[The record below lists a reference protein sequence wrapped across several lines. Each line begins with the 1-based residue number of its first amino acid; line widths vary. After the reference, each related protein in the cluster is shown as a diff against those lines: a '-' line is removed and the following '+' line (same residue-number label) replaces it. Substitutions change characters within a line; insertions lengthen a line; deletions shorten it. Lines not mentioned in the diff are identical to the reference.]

1 MTTPPPIREAA
12 ATWEPIDSLVPWE
25 SNPRDNS
32 AAVSEVAKSIE
43 RFGFASPIICRSA
56 DRMIIAGHTRARAAK
71 QLGIDKVPVRFLDL
85 DPADAKLLALAD
97 NKLGEIA
104 DWDDESL
111 AQVLLELRN
120 DDADLLLSGFDQDAI
135 DKLLGEVD
143 YSGDPN
149 ELVPDVWEVLVK
161 CDDEREQARA
171 METLAAEGFECHA
184 FIS

>member
-71 QLGIDKVPVRFLDL
+71 RLGIDKVPVRFLDL

-120 DDADLLLSGFDQDAI
+120 DDADLLLSGFDQSEI
-135 DKLLGEVD
+135 DKLIDPPLEDVDPQLGDLEYRVVVD
-143 YSGDPN
+143 CDN
-149 ELVPDVWEVLVK
+149 EA
-161 CDDEREQARA
+161 EQARA
-171 METLAAEGFECHA
+171 LDLLRAEGFECQ
-184 FIS
+184 SLMS